1 MKIAVVAINKNGR
14 RIAGIIKRGFGNR
27 KPNHGPPAC
36 GFGRQE
42 VSCFNPSPGGLKDLA
57 ADIFDKEKFE
67 GIIFIMATGIAARMI
82 APHLKDKYRDPAV
95 VVVDDFSRYAISLL
109 SGHEGGANNLAIHT
123 ANILDAEPVIT
134 TATEALKDTIIGIG
148 CRKGIKKEDVVSGIK
163 IALKKARC
171 PLKRVRYL
179 ATIDLKAH
187 EKGLREASQTLRIPL
202 RIISRMRIKH
212 YQGVYT
218 KSAFVLKKIGIEG
231 VCEPCALLAGKRAK
245 LIVSKMKLNGVTV
258 AIAREN

>member
-1 MKIAVVAINKNGR
+1 MKRIAVVAINKNGR
-14 RIAGIIKRGFGNR
+14 EIAKTIKRGFG
-27 KPNHGPPAC
+27 
-36 GFGRQE
+36 QE
-42 VSCFNPSPGGLKDLA
+42 KVFCFNPSPGELKDLSA
-57 ADIFDKEKFE
+57 GIFDKDKFE
-67 GIIFIMATGIAARMI
+67 GIIFIMAMGIAARMI

-109 SGHEGGANNLAIHT
+109 SGHEGGANNLAIQT

-148 CRKGIKKEDVVSGIK
+148 CRKGIKKEDVVLGIK
-163 IALKKARC
+163 KALKKAKSS
-171 PLKRVRYL
+171 LKRVRCL
-179 ATIDLKAH
+179 VTIDLKAK
-187 EKGLREASQTLRIPL
+187 EKGLREAAQALRIPL

-212 YQGVYT
+212 YQGAYT

-245 LIVSKMKLNGVTV
+245 LIVPKIKLNGVTV

>member
-1 MKIAVVAINKNGR
+1 MKKIAVVAINKNGR
-14 RIAGIIKRGFGNR
+14 EIAKIIKHGFR
-27 KPNHGPPAC
+27 Q
-36 GFGRQE
+36 QE
-42 VSCFNPSPGGLKDLA
+42 VSCFNPSPGQLKDLVTG
-57 ADIFDKEKFE
+57 IFDKDKFE
-67 GIIFIMATGIAARMI
+67 GIIFIMAMGIAVRMI
-82 APHLKDKYRDPAV
+82 APYLKNKYRDPAV

-109 SGHEGGANNLAIHT
+109 SGHEGGANNLAIQT

-163 IALKKARC
+163 KALRKARC

-179 ATIDLKAH
+179 ATIDLKAK
-187 EKGLREASQTLRIPL
+187 EKGLCEASQTLGVPL
-202 RIISRMRIKH
+202 RIISRIRIKH
-212 YQGVYT
+212 YQGAYT

-245 LIVSKMKLNGVTV
+245 LIVPKMKLSGLTV

>member
-14 RIAGIIKRGFGNR
+14 KIAGIIKRGFDQ
-27 KPNHGPPAC
+27 A
-36 GFGRQE
+36 E
-42 VSCFNPSPGGLKDLA
+42 VSCFNPSLGGLKDLIA
-57 ADIFDKEKFE
+57 GIFDKDKFE

-82 APHLKDKYRDPAV
+82 APHLKDKYHDPAV

-109 SGHEGGANNLAIHT
+109 SGHEGGANNLAIQT

-148 CRKGIKKEDVVSGIK
+148 CRKGIKKEVVVSGIK
-163 IALKKARC
+163 MALKKAKSS
-171 PLKRVRYL
+171 LERVRCL
-179 ATIDLKAH
+179 VTIDLKAK
-187 EKGLREASQTLRIPL
+187 EKGLREASQVLKIPL
-202 RIISRMRIKH
+202 RIISRMRISH

-218 KSAFVLKKIGIEG
+218 KSEFVLKKIGIEG
-231 VCEPCALLAGKRAK
+231 VSEPCALLAGKKAK
-245 LIVSKMKLNGVTV
+245 LLVPKIKLNGLTI

>member
-1 MKIAVVAINKNGR
+1 MIRIAVVAINKNGR
-14 RIAGIIKRGFGNR
+14 EIAKTLKRGFG
-27 KPNHGPPAC
+27 
-36 GFGRQE
+36 QE
-42 VSCFNPSPGGLKDLA
+42 EVYCFNPSPGQLKDLVA
-57 ADIFDKEKFE
+57 GIFDKEKFE
-67 GIIFIMATGIAARMI
+67 GIIFIMALGIVTRMI
-82 APHLKDKYRDPAV
+82 APHLKDKYHDPAV
-95 VVVDDFSRYAISLL
+95 VVIDDFARYCISAL
-109 SGHEGGANNLAIHT
+109 SGHEGGANNLAIQT

-148 CRKGIKKEDVVSGIK
+148 CRKGIKKEDVLSGIK
-163 IALKKARC
+163 KALRKTKC

-179 ATIDLKAH
+179 ATIDLKAK
-187 EKGLREASQTLRIPL
+187 EKGLCEAAQALRIPL

-245 LIVSKMKLNGVTV
+245 LIVPKMKLNGVTV
-258 AIAREN
+258 AIARES

>member
-36 GFGRQE
+36 GFGQAE
-42 VSCFNPSPGGLKDLA
+42 ISCFNPSTGELKDLV
-57 ADIFDKEKFE
+57 DKIFDKDKFE

-82 APHLKDKYRDPAV
+82 APRLKDKCRDPAV

-109 SGHEGGANNLAIHT
+109 SGHEGGANNLAMQT

-148 CRKGIKKEDVVSGIK
+148 CRKGIKKEDVLLGIK
-163 IALKKARC
+163 KALKKVRSS
-171 PLKRVRYL
+171 LRRVRYL

-187 EKGLREASQTLRIPL
+187 EKGLREASQALRIPL
-202 RIISRMRIKH
+202 RIISRIRIKH
-212 YQGVYT
+212 YQGAYT

-231 VCEPCALLAGKRAK
+231 VCEPCALLAGKRAH
-245 LIVSKMKLNGVTV
+245 LIVPKMKLNGVTV
-258 AIAREN
+258 TNARKN

>member
-1 MKIAVVAINKNGR
+1 MKIFNKIAVITVTKEGKAIAR
-14 RIAGIIKRGFGNR
+14 RLQRGFSKSKVCRFDGS
-27 KPNHGPPAC
+27 KGKVK
-36 GFGRQE
+36 E
-42 VSCFNPSPGGLKDLA
+42 ITKE
-57 ADIFDKEKFE
+57 IFDREKFE
-67 GIIFIMATGIAARMI
+67 GIIYVMALGIVARLI

-109 SGHEGGANNLAIHT
+109 SGHEGGANNLAMQT

-163 IALKKARC
+163 IGLKKAKSS
-171 PLKRVRYL
+171 LKRVRCL
-179 ATIDLKAH
+179 VTIDLKAK
-187 EKGLREASQTLRIPL
+187 EKGLREASQALKIPL
-202 RIISRMRIKH
+202 RIISRMRISH

-218 KSAFVLKKIGIEG
+218 KSEFVLKKIGIEG
-231 VCEPCALLAGKRAK
+231 VCEPCALLAGKRAHLVVPK
-245 LIVSKMKLNGVTV
+245 LKINGVTV

>member
-1 MKIAVVAINKNGR
+1 MKKIAVVAINKNGR
-14 RIAGIIKRGFGNR
+14 KIAGSIKRGFG
-27 KPNHGPPAC
+27 
-36 GFGRQE
+36 QTE
-42 VSCFNPSPGGLKDLA
+42 VSCFNPSPGGLKDLVA
-57 ADIFDKEKFE
+57 GIFNKDKFE

-82 APHLKDKYRDPAV
+82 APRLKDKYRDPAV

-109 SGHEGGANNLAIHT
+109 SGHEGGANNLAIQI

-148 CRKGIKKEDVVSGIK
+148 CRKGIKKEVVVSGIK
-163 IALKKARC
+163 MALKKAKTS
-171 PLKRVRYL
+171 LKRVRCL
-179 ATIDLKAH
+179 VTIDLKAK
-187 EKGLREASQTLRIPL
+187 EKGLCEASQALRIPL

-212 YQGVYT
+212 YQGAYT
-218 KSAFVLKKIGIEG
+218 KSEFVLKKIGIEG

-245 LIVSKMKLNGVTV
+245 LIVSKTKLNGVTV